1 LRARIAVLTNEITE
15 KAAMIENATFEK
27 QDLDRT
33 LDRLRKAQE
42 APIDSSSSQQND
54 IKTQQTIMQKLN
66 DKYREALTEK
76 VSAYQSLIDNLK
88 FLTDKQSQFV
98 KNEVEMTRL

>member
-1 LRARIAVLTNEITE
+1 
-15 KAAMIENATFEK
+15 
-27 QDLDRT
+27 
-33 LDRLRKAQE
+33 
-42 APIDSSSSQQND
+42 
-54 IKTQQTIMQKLN
+54 MQKLN